1 MNLKN
6 ILPSSVDTRVRMD
19 QFQNSFQINH
29 FFLIKLK
36 LGNMEIFGRGMCTML
51 AFIIIFSII

>member
-29 FFLIKLK
+29 FFIKLN
-36 LGNMEIFGRGMCTML
+36 LSGNMEIFGRGIGHDVGIYISYT
-51 AFIIIFSII
+51 I